1 MLETRNLKKVY
12 KTKKG
17 VSVTA
22 LNDVSIKFPEK
33 GLVFLLGKSGSGKS
47 TLLNLLGGLDKYDE
61 GEIIIKGV
69 SSKDFK
75 QSHFDSYRN
84 TYVGFIFQEYNVLE
98 EFSVGANIA
107 LAIELQGKKATDEE
121 INRILKQVDLEGF
134 GDRKPNEL
142 SGGQKQRV
150 AIARALVKQPEI
162 IMADE
167 PTGALDSNTG
177 RQVFET
183 LKNLSKDKL
192 VIVVSHDRE
201 FAEQFGDRI
210 IELAD
215 GNVIDDVT
223 RKVGYE
229 KQGEELNNGISF
241 ENDTM
246 TIKSGYHLTEEDR
259 ERINQ
264 YIDGIGT
271 DLKAVIKKAD
281 RGSFQQTNE
290 EDIVHKKGNF
300 KLIKSKLPLKNAFK
314 IGASGLK
321 HKKIRLVVTI
331 LLSFVAFS
339 LFALADTFGNY
350 NHIKTCTNSIKD
362 TNITYASVI
371 KSLKIGSGM
380 NAYWSDYGNSIREDE
395 ITKLNKDT
403 GLDFTGVVVT
413 NQDMVLPNYNKE
425 VELTKNGDICHYA
438 TDFSGYANLTESKI
452 KEMGYKIVA
461 GKLPKDNNEIA
472 ISSYV
477 YETYAK
483 AGYISE
489 DGIKSEIK
497 YYNDLVGKKLKID
510 KKEFTIVGIVD
521 TKVDM
526 DRYKS
531 ISEDSKGKTSA
542 QNLTDFALSQELAH
556 IQQYSLACDIFVSEE
571 MLNSIKE
578 EYPNYVQLINNYMYV
593 SSDDTYIDSS
603 RIASLSE
610 IDTKDVTWVDG
621 EKTKLADNE
630 IIIDINALSINDEEG
645 YSYSKKEALKILKDS
660 QYTLDYYINDED
672 KSINGVKVVG
682 VLNADGKADKYS
694 DLYVLPD
701 SLYNLKWTE
710 GKGEYSYAVATMPT
724 NKADIEKLVKYCYT
738 EQGNMKYQI
747 ENSVTFELDTV
758 NEVLKV
764 MSKVFLYIG
773 IGFAVFAMI
782 MLSNF
787 IATSI
792 SYKKQEIGILRA
804 IGARS
809 NDVFRIFFLE
819 SFIIA
824 MINFVLSTI
833 GTGVATAIINGMF
846 RKKAGILITILN
858 FGPRQI
864 LLLLVISIG
873 VAAVASFIPV
883 YKIASK
889 RPIEAIRNR

>member
-1 MLETRNLKKVY
+1 M
-12 KTKKG
+12 
-17 VSVTA
+17 
-22 LNDVSIKFPEK
+22 
-33 GLVFLLGKSGSGKS
+33 VFLLGKSGSGKS

-290 EDIVHKKGNF
+290 EDIVHKKGDF

-425 VELTKNGDICHYA
+425 VELTKNGDMCHYA
-438 TDFSGYANLTESKI
+438 LTFSGYANLTESKI

-489 DGIKSEIK
+489 DGTKSEIK

-510 KKEFTIVGIVD
+510 KKEFTVVGIVD

-556 IQQYSLACDIFVSEE
+556 IQQYSLACDIFVSEG

-578 EYPNYVQLINNYMYV
+578 EYPNYVQLITNYMYV

-630 IIIDINALSINDEEG
+630 IIIDINALSKNDEEG

-660 QYTLDYYINDED
+660 QYTLDIILMLKINQ
-672 KSINGVKVVG
+672 
-682 VLNADGKADKYS
+682 L
-694 DLYVLPD
+694 
-701 SLYNLKWTE
+701 
-710 GKGEYSYAVATMPT
+710 M
-724 NKADIEKLVKYCYT
+724 
-738 EQGNMKYQI
+738 
-747 ENSVTFELDTV
+747 EL
-758 NEVLKV
+758 
-764 MSKVFLYIG
+764 
-773 IGFAVFAMI
+773 
-782 MLSNF
+782 
-787 IATSI
+787 
-792 SYKKQEIGILRA
+792 R
-804 IGARS
+804 
-809 NDVFRIFFLE
+809 
-819 SFIIA
+819 
-824 MINFVLSTI
+824 
-833 GTGVATAIINGMF
+833 
-846 RKKAGILITILN
+846 
-858 FGPRQI
+858 
-864 LLLLVISIG
+864 
-873 VAAVASFIPV
+873 
-883 YKIASK
+883 
-889 RPIEAIRNR
+889 

>member
-107 LAIELQGKKATDEE
+107 LAIELQGNKATDEE

-271 DLKAVIKKAD
+271 DLKAIIKKAD

-290 EDIVHKKGNF
+290 EDIVHKKGDF

-413 NQDMVLPNYNKE
+413 NQDMILPNYNKE
-425 VELTKNGDICHYA
+425 VELTKNGDMCHYA
-438 TDFSGYANLTESKI
+438 LTFSGYANLTESKI

-483 AGYISE
+483 A
-489 DGIKSEIK
+489 
-497 YYNDLVGKKLKID
+497 
-510 KKEFTIVGIVD
+510 
-521 TKVDM
+521 
-526 DRYKS
+526 
-531 ISEDSKGKTSA
+531 SA

-556 IQQYSLACDIFVSEE
+556 IQQYSLACDIFVSEG

-578 EYPNYVQLINNYMYV
+578 EYPNYVQLITNYMYV

-630 IIIDINALSINDEEG
+630 IIIDINALSKNDEEG

-660 QYTLDYYINDED
+660 QYTLDYYIDNED